1 MSTIVVADDERDIR
15 ELLVYALE
23 RDGHVVH
30 AVADGPSALR
40 AARSGVDALILD
52 LGLPVVDGLEVLRT
66 LRREGHDVP
75 VLILTARGDEVDRV
89 LGLELGGDDYLSK
102 PFSTRELLARLHAI
116 LRRLSPGQGRPRV
129 LCVGGIEIDEAAREV
144 RRAGRALAFK
154 PREYAL
160 FALLAANP
168 NVAFSRETLLE
179 RVWGFEFEGD
189 ARTVDVHVRR
199 VRAKVE
205 EYPERPRLIATVR
218 GYGYKLTP

>member
-1 MSTIVVADDERDIR
+1 M
-15 ELLVYALE
+15 
-23 RDGHVVH
+23 
-30 AVADGPSALR
+30 
-40 AARSGVDALILD
+40 
-52 LGLPVVDGLEVLRT
+52 
-66 LRREGHDVP
+66 P

-102 PFSTRELLARLHAI
+102 PFSARELVARLHAI
-116 LRRLSPGQGRPRV
+116 LRRLAPGQGRPRM
-129 LCVGGIEIDEAAREV
+129 LCVGDVEIDEAAREV
-144 RRAGRALAFK
+144 RRAGRVLALK

-160 FALLAANP
+160 LALLAANP

-205 EYPERPRLIATVR
+205 GEPERPRLIATVR

>member
-1 MSTIVVADDERDIR
+1 MSTIIVADDEREIR
-15 ELLVYALE
+15 EMLVYALE
-23 RDGHVVH
+23 RDGHLVH
-30 AVADGPSALR
+30 AAGDGPTALR
-40 AARSGVDALILD
+40 AARSGADALVLD
-52 LGLPVVDGLEVLRT
+52 LGLPVIDGLDVLRT
-66 LRREGHDVP
+66 LRREGCGIP

-102 PFSTRELLARLHAI
+102 PFSTRELLARLHAV
-116 LRRLSPGQGRPRV
+116 LRRLAPEQTRPR
-129 LCVGGIEIDEAAREV
+129 LLHAGGVEVDEAAREV
-144 RRAGRALAFK
+144 RRDGAAVGLK

-179 RVWGFEFEGD
+179 RVWGFEFDGD

-199 VRAKVE
+199 LRAKLE
-205 EYPERPRLIATVR
+205 ENPERPRVITTVR